1 MNEEEVQECLEVLDW
16 ESLMAGIRS
25 PAPDKT
31 KVSLVGLTDGEQS
44 HLALCIS
51 GPERVKVVEYLL
63 GSLDRL
69 AMAMQ
74 QAGRRTEPGLI
85 QAAP

>member
-1 MNEEEVQECLEVLDW
+1 MNEEEVQECLEVTDW
-16 ESLMAGIRS
+16 ETLMAGVRT
-25 PAPDKT
+25 PGEGRT
-31 KVSLVGLTDGEQS
+31 KVSLVALADGEDS
-44 HLALCIS
+44 HIALCVS
-51 GPERVKVVEYLL
+51 GPERIKVVEYLL

-74 QAGRRTEPGLI
+74 QAGRKTEPGLI